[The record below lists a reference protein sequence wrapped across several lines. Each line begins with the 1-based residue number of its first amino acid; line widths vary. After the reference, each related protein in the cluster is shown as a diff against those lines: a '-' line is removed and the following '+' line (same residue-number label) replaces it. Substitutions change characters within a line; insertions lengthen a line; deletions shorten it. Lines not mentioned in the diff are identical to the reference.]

1 MLVVA
6 GWDVFTAIELLAN
19 DGIGD
24 PRFVQNLAHSGSS
37 FGVNVQHAVDDVAAF
52 AGE

>member
-1 MLVVA
+1 MFMVA
-6 GWDVFTAIELLAN
+6 GWDMFTAVELLAD

-24 PRFVQNLAHSGSS
+24 PRFVQNLAHSGSR
-37 FGVNVQHAVDDVAAF
+37 FGVDVQHAVDDVAAF